1 MASGRTSVR
10 FHQFSYARRK
20 LQSTHK
26 KPDWSLENIATILIP
41 FLTYCS
47 WLSFK
52 SLFPNAIYIYISFQ
66 NEMWSSIYVLSLV
79 LLLQICSIQN
89 ILKLY
94 RSALDSFLG
103 PSTASSSFSQL
114 FRCVPNPLREAP
126 RVPSATGKD
135 GAHTGAC
142 IGRISRQ
149 ISRTINQLASL
160 QAAWDHQGD
169 GKPGLSR
176 APQILGEKTHI
187 ASNPQVIHQNTWKRW
202 KLEHMEKKL
211 FI

>member
-1 MASGRTSVR
+1 M
-10 FHQFSYARRK
+10 QY
-20 LQSTHK
+20 
-26 KPDWSLENIATILIP
+26 
-41 FLTYCS
+41 
-47 WLSFK
+47 
-52 SLFPNAIYIYISFQ
+52 IYIYISFQ

-176 APQILGEKTHI
+176 APQILGEKIHI

-211 FI
+211 FNYINIVHKMLVKVFYLLTEPKIVVPREAQIWWCDLTSIELNLPGANPGQSM